1 MFFFKWPLDTLT
13 LPQHNNSNDYNS
25 NNNFD
30 TEQNIFV
37 KFVHS
42 EIDHYLRSLKPD
54 GIFIIPST
62 HSRSQSLKTYIFS
75 VVFARLYH
83 IMLCARFT
91 HFIIVSFTTEV
102 KNAKEYFRCFYCQK
116 LNFN

>member
-1 MFFFKWPLDTLT
+1 LNNVFFQMATWYLSLT
-13 LPQHNNSNDYNS
+13 LPQHNNSNVYNN

-62 HSRSQSLKTYIFS
+62 HSRSQSHKTYIFS

-83 IMLCARFT
+83 IMLYARFN
-91 HFIIVSFTTEV
+91 HFILVSLTTLV
-102 KNAKEYFRCFYCQK
+102 KKRKRIF
-116 LNFN
+116 